1 MRRVLCMVVVVS
13 LAGLASLATEPKSD
27 LSLEVRVVDTTMS
40 NGAWG
45 KPARGV
51 ARIEVSLDA
60 VGDAQD
66 VELTLTRPDGRPLS
80 LRPTWRNARGLEV
93 VPGSRGIVIPARG
106 RIVTRL
112 EVPLEGTAMHPVL
125 VRARARMGTLEASTE
140 GFVLV
145 PAGTPRFVVE
155 ESADGDVANFP
166 VKGVE

>member
-1 MRRVLCMVVVVS
+1 MRRVLWVVVVVS

-27 LSLEVRVVDTTMS
+27 LSLEVRVVDTALS
-40 NGAWG
+40 KGAWG

-66 VELTLTRPDGRPLS
+66 VELTLVRPDGRPLA
-80 LRPTWRNARGLEV
+80 LRPTWRNTRGLEV
-93 VPGSRGIVIPARG
+93 VSGSRGIVIPARG

-112 EVPLEGTAMHPVL
+112 EVPLEGTAKHPVL
-125 VRARARMGTLEASTE
+125 VRARARVGTLEASTE

-155 ESADGDVANFP
+155 ESADGEFANFP
-166 VKGVE
+166 VKGAE